1 MVCSNEYYEY
11 WKGYPPEL
19 EVLIGIACL
28 TIIYGSI
35 KAFACIK
42 SEDRP
47 RIVTILWLLA
57 DLTMIIGMISE
68 VAWQPGGYRVQNW
81 LAVYSF

>member
-1 MVCSNEYYEY
+1 MICPDKAYVY

-35 KAFACIK
+35 RAFACIK

-47 RIVTILWLLA
+47 RIVSILWLLA
-57 DLTMIIGMISE
+57 ILTMIVGMISE
-68 VAWQPGGYRVQNW
+68 VAWHSGGYIEQGW

>member
-1 MVCSNEYYEY
+1 MVCSDIEYGY

-28 TIIYGSI
+28 TIVYGSI
-35 KAFACIK
+35 KAFACLK

-57 DLTMIIGMISE
+57 DFTMIIGMVSE
-68 VAWQPGGYRVQNW
+68 VTWQPGGYIKQTWV
-81 LAVYSF
+81 AAYSF